1 MPIDMKAIGV
11 EMNHLIA
18 ERDFNGMIDKAGS
31 IIDEHPSSYLGRWWM
46 ARTLTF
52 MGRTDEAL
60 DWLMEAMKKAD
71 SDEEES
77 KISSSMANVYN
88 VMKRWEDSLNYTSIA
103 LELNPRNVVGIIARS
118 IALSAIGKRKEATRL
133 LDSNQR
139 LYVDDYQKACVAAVK
154 RNKAKMLEHLRNAVE
169 GTPHSKV
176 TVQYDPDFAPYRGDS
191 EFKGVTS

>member
-1 MPIDMKAIGV
+1 MPIDMKAITS
-11 EMNHLIA
+11 EMNQLIA
-18 ERDFNGMIDKAGS
+18 KRDFNGMIDKAES

-60 DWLMEAMKKAD
+60 DWLMEAMKRAD

-88 VMKRWEDSLNYTSIA
+88 VMKQWEDSLNYTAIA
-103 LELNPRNVVGIIARS
+103 LELYQSNVVAIIARS
-118 IALSAIGKRKEATRL
+118 IALSAMGKRKEASRL

-139 LYVDDYQKACVAAVK
+139 LYVDDYQRACVAAVK
-154 RNKAKMLEHLRNAVE
+154 RNKTKMLDHLRKAVE

-176 TVQYDPDFAPYRGDS
+176 TVQYDPEFAPYRGDP
-191 EFKGVTS
+191 EFREITS